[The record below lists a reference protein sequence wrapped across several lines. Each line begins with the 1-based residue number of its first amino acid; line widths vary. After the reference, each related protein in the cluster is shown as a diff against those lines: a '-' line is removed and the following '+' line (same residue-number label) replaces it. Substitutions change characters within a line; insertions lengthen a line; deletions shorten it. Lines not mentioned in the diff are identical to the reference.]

1 VIMTKAYVL
10 ITTEIGR
17 GDDVYATLG
26 EMEEVREVN
35 IVAGT
40 YDIVAIVESQS
51 ARDIGRIV
59 MDRIQRIDGVM
70 STVTLMAIR

>member
-1 VIMTKAYVL
+1 MTKAYVL

-17 GDDVYATLG
+17 GDDVYQTLG
-26 EMEEVREVN
+26 DMEDVREVN

-40 YDIVAIVESQS
+40 YDIVVIVESQS